1 MIDTIMESFRRKEAS
16 HARDLAYLMEDME
29 DDTIDAC
36 LEMAES
42 DDPMLESA
50 YDAEDPEIQE
60 MLEHMDELDD
70 GEEDEVN
77 RIMEATEGLSFD
89 QMIGLEPVEEASSNE
104 E

>member
-1 MIDTIMESFRRKEAS
+1 MIDTIMESFRREEAS
-16 HARDLAYLMEDME
+16 NARDLAYLMEDME
-29 DDTIDAC
+29 DDTIDTC

-89 QMIGLEPVEEASSNE
+89 QMIGLEPVEEASINE